1 MGHYT
6 GGDVLLA
13 SVRIGG
19 PGACKVRPVVV
30 ISTGENG
37 NLLVCPVS
45 SSPSF
50 DGPSIPLS
58 LEDFARGGLDLFGE
72 SRPHRIP
79 FHHPAGRRR
88 REERLSPAGDACCH
102 TGGAA
107 GILPSSRQGPPPA
120 VVFRARSAS
129 GTPGSPG
136 TPPIPGPGGRSACR
150 SAGPARG
157 VSLRPPRCQAGRRP
171 P

>member
-72 SRPHRIP
+72 SYALTAYPSTIRPADVVGKKGSLLPETLAAIRETL
-79 FHHPAGRRR
+79 PASCRPPGKSPRRR
-88 REERLSPAGDACCH
+88 
-102 TGGAA
+102 
-107 GILPSSRQGPPPA
+107 
-120 VVFRARSAS
+120 
-129 GTPGSPG
+129 
-136 TPPIPGPGGRSACR
+136 
-150 SAGPARG
+150 
-157 VSLRPPRCQAGRRP
+157 
-171 P
+171 